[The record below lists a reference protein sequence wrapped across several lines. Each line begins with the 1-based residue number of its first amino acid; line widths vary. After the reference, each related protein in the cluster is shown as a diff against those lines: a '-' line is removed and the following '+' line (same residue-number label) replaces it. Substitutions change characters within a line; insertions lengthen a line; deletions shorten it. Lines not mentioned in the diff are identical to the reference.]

1 MIQQKMLGLLLFLA
15 PALVNAQET
24 TNPRVSPVAIAS
36 AHYKDTYLKV
46 VYGQPQKKGRVIF
59 GNVVPYGQVWR
70 TGANESTEFTFTKD
84 ITINATVVPAGTYSL
99 FTIPEPEKW
108 TIILN
113 RDLGMWGSYQ
123 YNSKVDAIR
132 FEVPVQL
139 LSDVVYE
146 PFTIALE
153 QKNDK
158 VEMSLMWDNIKVMFP
173 IQCTEPKP

>member
-1 MIQQKMLGLLLFLA
+1 MIHKKMLGLLLLLA

-24 TNPRVSPVAIAS
+24 TTRVSPVAITS

-46 VYGQPQKKGRVIF
+46 VYGQPQKKGRAIF

-70 TGANESTEFTFTKD
+70 TGANEATEFTFTKD
-84 ITINATVVPAGTYSL
+84 ITINSTVIPAGTYSL
-99 FTIPEPEKW
+99 FTIPGQQQW

-123 YNSKVDAIR
+123 YNPKVDVIR
-132 FEVPVQL
+132 FDVPVQL
-139 LSDVVYE
+139 LTNVVYE
-146 PFTIALE
+146 PFTIVLE

-158 VEMSLMWDNIKVMFP
+158 VEMSLMWDNVKVLFP